1 MTDTVRK
8 PDDRPEAQANGTRT
22 STGTQPIVIRKL
34 DRLETT
40 QFCFSGSG

>member
-8 PDDRPEAQANGTRT
+8 PDDRPEAQANGTG
-22 STGTQPIVIRKL
+22 SQPIVIRKL

-40 QFCFSGSG
+40 HFCFSGSG